1 MDAELGGKKE
11 EVGGWRLEDRGKFGN
26 EPCTGF
32 NGWMLRKK
40 TGWGNKNE

>member
-1 MDAELGGKKE
+1 MDAEVRGKKE
-11 EVGGWRLEDRGKFGN
+11 EVGSEVRGKFGN
-26 EPCTGF
+26 APCTGF

>member
-1 MDAELGGKKE
+1 MLRFEGRRK
-11 EVGGWRLEDRGKFGN
+11 RLEVRGKFGN

-32 NGWMLRKK
+32 NEWMLRKK

>member
-1 MDAELGGKKE
+1 MLRFEGR
-11 EVGGWRLEDRGKFGN
+11 VLEKFGN